1 MRVITQNYPNPFNPT
16 TAIGYQLSAVSDVEL
31 SIYNLLG
38 QKVAI
43 LVSEKQ
49 NAGRYQVEWDASGY
63 ASGIYFYTLKTNKGV
78 MITKKMLLL
87 E

>member
-1 MRVITQNYPNPFNPT
+1 VIS
-16 TAIGYQLSAVSDVEL
+16 YQSQVNSDVEL

-49 NAGRYQVEWDASGY
+49 KVGYHQFVWDASNY
-63 ASGIYFYTLKTNKGV
+63 ASGIYYYKIETIEFQQV
-78 MITKKMLLL
+78 KKMMLLK
-87 E
+87 